1 MNAQPGAHALPFL
14 PRARSHWLAVVGG
27 KGGVGKTHVAASLA
41 HAWAAAGERVLLVDA
56 DLGLGNVEILLGL
69 RPRFDLADAITGRV
83 SLSDVVV
90 QAPNGVHVLPA
101 GSGSL
106 DLATF
111 TLPERA
117 RLTASLTALG
127 HLYDRVVLDV
137 GAGIG
142 PVVLFFQGLAHET
155 LVVTHA
161 EPTALTDAYAFVK
174 VAYRA
179 NATRRFRLLVN
190 QARDG
195 EDATRAHRVI
205 EELAQRFLG
214 VAVDDAGAIP
224 YDAQVGRA
232 VRLQK
237 VVVESNPTCPASHAL
252 ERLARTL
259 LSHDSAGSATTAHR
273 HVPGKAR

>member
-1 MNAQPGAHALPFL
+1 MHSPSSSRMLPFT
-14 PRARSHWLAVVGG
+14 PSARTHWLAVVGG
-27 KGGVGKTHVAASLA
+27 KGGVGKTHVAASIA
-41 HAWAAAGERVLLVDA
+41 HAWSAAGERVLLVDA

-69 RPRFDLADAITGRV
+69 KPRFDLADALSGRV
-83 SLSDVVV
+83 SLADVIVE
-90 QAPNGVHVLPA
+90 APSGVHVLPA

-106 DLATF
+106 DLTSF

-117 RLTASLTALG
+117 RLAASLTVLG
-127 HLYDRVVLDV
+127 HTYDRVILDV

-174 VAYRA
+174 VAHRA
-179 NATRRFRLLVN
+179 NGTRRFQLLVN
-190 QARDG
+190 QARDVD
-195 EDATRAHRVI
+195 EALRAHRVL
-205 EELAQRFLG
+205 EDLARRFLA

-224 YDAQVGRA
+224 YDSQVGRA

-237 VVVESNPTCPASHAL
+237 VVVDANPSCPASHAL
-252 ERLARTL
+252 GRLARTL
-259 LSHDSAGSATTAHR
+259 LSHERAGSATTAHH